1 LNEGGKVSI
10 MTKANVSRSSRA
22 KTGGKAASEPCSCC
36 GIAPDPQGR
45 PFSITYDLPDVTF
58 EIEPPLLDT
67 WGEDPFFAIKNV
79 GFFVRVLLP
88 VQLTDGF
95 SAAIGTWLE
104 IDADDFRKAW
114 QSWNFPEYADLVIEG
129 YVANAVAPWGQ
140 FPHALV
146 RAVVRDV
153 DQVPYLASSD
163 DPKISKILGETW
175 PHPEVLTPYADL
187 LRAEPPAEG

>member
-1 LNEGGKVSI
+1 

-22 KTGGKAASEPCSCC
+22 KTGGKAAGQPCACC
-36 GIAPDPQGR
+36 GIARDPQGR
-45 PFSITYDLPDVTF
+45 PFAITYDMPDVII
-58 EIEPPLLDT
+58 EIEPELLET
-67 WGEDPFFAIKNV
+67 WGEDPFLVIKNV

-95 SAAIGTWLE
+95 GASIGTWLE
-104 IDADDFRKAW
+104 VHPDDFRKAW
-114 QSWNFPEYADLVIEG
+114 QTWNFPEYSDLAIEG
-129 YVANAVAPWGQ
+129 YVANTIAPWGQ

-163 DPKISKILGETW
+163 DPQISKILGDTW
-175 PHPEVLTPYADL
+175 PHPEVLTAYSEL
-187 LRAEPPAEG
+187 LKPEPPAGS